1 MVGFLY
7 QGFDGLFNIGDI
19 LSGDIFITQYTTQ
32 YLSNYSEN
40 NFYYTMRPLLVNGE
54 LVSLPDETYKVIT
67 YSDFINNHFVKWSV
81 KAQNQVSNTFT
92 IWSPKLCFSPIYRYP
107 LGDDKIIYSFS
118 VVTTPVT
125 DEILPYDGE
134 LKIMIYIQQSLQ
146 SYDTELIFLIEQVI
160 ETYSNSTLTGNIT
173 YEIEY
178 FADNSELVNLYN
190 IFSLNEYF
198 YNLGGIKSYANAD
211 IGIVISNLFGISY
224 GSISGEMTL
233 WRIPEWI
240 LSSFSNN
247 SITYSNLVKH
257 EFGHVLGSFHT
268 FACSWQHIHN
278 ELETLYLDNITNDTT
293 QGICD
298 LCDGYHIPYSAE
310 TNGDAAIMSYSS
322 LFKTDCLQP
331 IYHSQLLSGEVINNM
346 GLYTTISSVTL
357 YNNSSI
363 NAWSDNYN
371 FGYTNINYTQFI
383 EDSYIIG
390 DSVSASFTYESYFFN
405 SPSNDLLYVKV
416 YLTYDGDNLFE
427 IFNSLPGEGVTTI
440 TTFTYQLTS
449 EQINQITSLSNY
461 SKIGIKFES
470 TTYSDLSNNRTFRIS
485 SGSLYMN
492 FNNESLQP
500 KDEYSVV
507 YTDDT
512 LSAID
517 YTYNTPWVGIGK
529 ADNYTSYEE
538 YVMNLT
544 NILRKNYFTL

>member
-1 MVGFLY
+1 MEVIYTYQGPVLVVAFKVNGNSLILHGGVLY

-198 YNLGGIKSYANAD
+198 YN
-211 IGIVISNLFGISY
+211 
-224 GSISGEMTL
+224 
-233 WRIPEWI
+233 
-240 LSSFSNN
+240 
-247 SITYSNLVKH
+247 
-257 EFGHVLGSFHT
+257 
-268 FACSWQHIHN
+268 
-278 ELETLYLDNITNDTT
+278 
-293 QGICD
+293 
-298 LCDGYHIPYSAE
+298 
-310 TNGDAAIMSYSS
+310 
-322 LFKTDCLQP
+322 
-331 IYHSQLLSGEVINNM
+331 
-346 GLYTTISSVTL
+346 
-357 YNNSSI
+357 
-363 NAWSDNYN
+363 
-371 FGYTNINYTQFI
+371 
-383 EDSYIIG
+383 
-390 DSVSASFTYESYFFN
+390 
-405 SPSNDLLYVKV
+405 
-416 YLTYDGDNLFE
+416 
-427 IFNSLPGEGVTTI
+427 
-440 TTFTYQLTS
+440 
-449 EQINQITSLSNY
+449 
-461 SKIGIKFES
+461 
-470 TTYSDLSNNRTFRIS
+470 
-485 SGSLYMN
+485 
-492 FNNESLQP
+492 
-500 KDEYSVV
+500 
-507 YTDDT
+507 
-512 LSAID
+512 
-517 YTYNTPWVGIGK
+517 
-529 ADNYTSYEE
+529 
-538 YVMNLT
+538 
-544 NILRKNYFTL
+544 